1 MYKIYILK
9 NQLQVTHTS
18 ILIIGIDNFTINTT
32 FTSFTTDI
40 AIFETLTVFVDI
52 QTLTEFIKFYNIES
66 VTTTTKFTGFCDS
79 TTPINIIIV
88 ETLPPKVIPSYI
100 AISVTIPIT
109 STYTCMITDS
119 INCFFC

>member
-18 ILIIGIDNFTINTT
+18 ILIIGIDNFIINTT

-52 QTLTEFIKFYNIES
+52 QTLPEVMKFYTIES
-66 VTTTTKFTGFCDS
+66 VTTTTTITGIGDS

-109 STYTCMITDS
+109 SRITDS